1 MRQFILCNISFYQ
14 TSGVTCCRVV
24 SANHRRRMLPASF
37 GAVRLC
43 GDTVFSRGTA
53 ASFPVL
59 SVLSSVNRKIEDLK
73 IRMEQNIL
81 KLFYAVT
88 IRN

>member
-1 MRQFILCNISFYQ
+1 MCQFKLCNKSLYQ
-14 TSGVTCCRVV
+14 ASGITCSRVV
-24 SANHRRRMLPASF
+24 SANQRHRMLPASF

-43 GDTVFSRGTA
+43 GVTVFSRGRA

-73 IRMEQNIL
+73 IRMEQNVS
-81 KLFYAVT
+81 KLFF
-88 IRN
+88 